1 MKTTRLNLIA
11 CALLLLVACKTTKQ
25 NTSPPVA
32 STPNNTS
39 SPNNPSSGVGLLMAK
54 PSDGIYVPGEEE
66 LAVIQPYY
74 KDITLD
80 KLNKGYSLYAQSA
93 CIQCHSAKNIYTIET
108 AQWKDILNDMS
119 EKAKIS
125 DEQKDA
131 VNKYVLAIKAT
142 KAKRAQ

>member
-11 CALLLLVACKTTKQ
+11 CAVLLLVACKTAKQ
-25 NTSPPVA
+25 TTSTPVA
-32 STPNNTS
+32 STPNTTNS
-39 SPNNPSSGVGLLMAK
+39 SNSPSSGVGLLMAK
-54 PSDGIYVPGEEE
+54 PSDGVYAPGEEE

-93 CIQCHSAKNIYTIET
+93 CIQCHSAKNIYSIET
-108 AQWKDILNDMS
+108 ARWKDILNDMS

>member
-1 MKTTRLNLIA
+1 MKTTLLNLIA
-11 CALLLLVACKTTKQ
+11 FALLLLVACKAKKQ
-25 NTSPPVA
+25 NA
-32 STPNNTS
+32 STPAASTPVTSS
-39 SPNNPSSGVGLLMAK
+39 SPNSSVSGVGLLMAK
-54 PSDGIYVPGEEE
+54 PSDGIYAPGEEE
-66 LAVIQPYY
+66 LTVIQPYY

-108 AQWKDILNDMS
+108 SQWKDILNDMS